1 MKGSISASVV
11 APPRPG
17 SSPTQKPSSTPSIM
31 KASAFHCRTRSS
43 PSKRASVKSY
53 APNLLSGRLL
63 AKFYVFA
70 ERVDDF
76 FRLVHHVDED
86 LLRFVT
92 GQELHVQLG
101 LLAFGFE
108 LGVLDRLGNRVP
120 HHAHDIGRGGGR
132 QDGGAPHYLG
142 RRAQRH
148 DPLCPRVG
156 RPRKRRAP

>member
-31 KASAFHCRTRSS
+31 KASAFHCRTRTS

-63 AKFYVFA
+63 AKFDVFA
-70 ERVDDF
+70 ELVDDV

-86 LLRFVT
+86 LLRLVS
-92 GQELHVQLG
+92 GQELHVELG
-101 LLAFGFE
+101 LLAFGLE
-108 LGVLDRLGNRVP
+108 LGVLDGLGERVA
-120 HHAHDIGRGGGR
+120 HHPDDVGRGGGR
-132 QDGGAPHYLG
+132 QDVGA
-142 RRAQRH
+142 R
-148 DPLCPRVG
+148 
-156 RPRKRRAP
+156 